1 MAPNITIY
9 SDYICPFCLIGKERA
24 DRLEK
29 NFGIEVEWKGLEI
42 HPETPP
48 EGSDLSSL
56 GLDEDRVAALRSRVL
71 EMAQESGL
79 KLEFRSRISNSRLAL
94 QVAEFA
100 KGKGRFKEYHDAVF
114 RAYWQ
119 ESHDIGDRNQ
129 LLSIAVRAGLDIQEL
144 KSYLE
149 SDLSAASLD
158 QSLEEAMRY
167 GISGVPTFIIGN
179 KKVVGAQPY
188 EVLEGILRQELSGD
202 SGKKNA

>member
-1 MAPNITIY
+1 VAPKLTVY

-29 NFGIEVEWKGLEI
+29 NFGIAVEWKGLEI
-42 HPETPP
+42 HLETPI

-56 GLDEDRVAALRSRVL
+56 GFDEDRVAALRSRVQ
-71 EMAQESGL
+71 EMGKESGL

-100 KGKGRFKEYHDAVF
+100 KEKGRFKEYHDAVF

-119 ESHDIGDRNQ
+119 EGGDIGDKDQ
-129 LLSIAVRAGLDIQEL
+129 LLSIAAQAGLDIQEL
-144 KSYLE
+144 KPYLK
-149 SDLSAASLD
+149 SARSAASLD

-167 GISGVPTFIIGN
+167 GINGVPTFIIGN
-179 KKVVGAQPY
+179 KKVVGAQSY
-188 EVLEGILRQELSGD
+188 EVLEDILRRQLSSD
-202 SGKKNA
+202 SGKENA